1 VRIAP
6 LAPPY
11 PADVQA
17 QFDQLPLSWQPPLEH
32 FTVLAR
38 DPRLLRAYRQ
48 GSVAYL
54 NPSHLSIRQREVFLL
69 RVTGRCRNAFE
80 WCLRVHYFADEAAVN
95 ESQLHASVYANADDA
110 CWQAGDR
117 VLVRLADDF
126 MTPPRSAMR
135 SGPRRAR
142 YFRKKRCS
150 SSSCWP
156 AITAPMRMCRLLC
169 RCRSIRASSGHFPR
183 RKTILHGRA
192 VLSALR
198 DRVARATI

>member
-1 VRIAP
+1 MRIAP

-11 PADVQA
+11 PAAVQA
-17 QFDQLPLSWQPPLEH
+17 QFDQLPPSWQPPFEH

-80 WCLRVHYFADEAAVN
+80 WCLRVHYFAEEAAVN
-95 ESQLHASVYANADDA
+95 ESQLHASVYGNADDP

-117 VLVRLADDF
+117 VLVRLADELHD
-126 MTPPRSAMR
+126 TASI
-135 SGPRRAR
+135 SD
-142 YFRKKRCS
+142 
-150 SSSCWP
+150 
-156 AITAPMRMCRLLC
+156 AIWAE
-169 RCRSIRASSGHFPR
+169 A
-183 RKTILHGRA
+183 RKTFSEEAMLQLILLAGHYRTNA
-192 VLSALR
+192 YVSAALQVPV
-198 DRVARATI
+198 DPRVKRPFPTA